1 MKKKIYYL
9 GFKIKK
15 VNPTELK
22 GKSVYKCN
30 GYKHEY
36 ITTLKS
42 SDLLN
47 RFIEVFGD
55 YKVKS
60 VNKNFLFIEESKV

>member
-1 MKKKIYYL
+1 MKKNVYYK

-22 GKSVYKCN
+22 NKSVYKVI

-36 ITTLKS
+36 VTTLKS
-42 SDLLN
+42 NDLIN
-47 RFIEVFGD
+47 RFIEFFGD

-60 VNKNFLFIEESKV
+60 VNNNILFIEE

>member
-15 VNPTELK
+15 VNPTELN
-22 GKSVYKCN
+22 GKSVYIVF
-30 GYKHEY
+30 GYKHEFV
-36 ITTLKS
+36 TTLKTD
-42 SDLLN
+42 DLVI
-47 RFIEVFGD
+47 RFIDFFGD

-60 VNKNFLFIEESKV
+60 VNNNMLFIEE

>member
-1 MKKKIYYL
+1 MKKKIYYE

-22 GKSVYKCN
+22 GKSVYKVVA
-30 GYKHEY
+30 YKHEFV
-36 ITTLKS
+36 TTLKTKELV
-42 SDLLN
+42 D
-47 RFIEVFGD
+47 RFIDSFGD

-60 VNKNFLFIEESKV
+60 VNNNMLFIEE

>member
-1 MKKKIYYL
+1 MKKKIYYQ

-22 GKSVYKCN
+22 GKAVYKCN
-30 GYKHEY
+30 GYKQEY
-36 ITTLKS
+36 VTTLKTKE
-42 SDLLN
+42 LVN
-47 RFIEVFGD
+47 RFVEAFGD

-60 VNKNFLFIEESKV
+60 VNNNMLFIEE